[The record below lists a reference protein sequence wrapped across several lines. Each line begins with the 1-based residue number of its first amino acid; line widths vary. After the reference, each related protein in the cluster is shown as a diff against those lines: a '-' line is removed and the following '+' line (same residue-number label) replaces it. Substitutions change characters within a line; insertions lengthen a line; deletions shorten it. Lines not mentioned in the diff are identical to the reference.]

1 MSLWMNARYVEWRFK
16 TMITYSYYQMT
27 DEELDDQADFVK
39 CKVLAALADDDL
51 ISEEEA
57 ESWDRNQTL
66 IKRKKGFFR
75 TISDKWKKEE
85 VEVDSSFWL
94 VVKKV

>member
-1 MSLWMNARYVEWRFK
+1 MSLWMNARYVEWRIK
-16 TMITYSYYQMT
+16 TMSTYSYYQMT
-27 DEELDDQADFVK
+27 DEDLEDQADFVK
-39 CKVLAALADDDL
+39 CRVLAALAVDDL
-51 ISEEEA
+51 ISEDDA
-57 ESWDRNQTL
+57 ESWARNHTL